1 MSQSNFQDTFT
12 KNQNESNLQYDDSAF
27 YFFSTAVLTIMVIPL
42 IISIY
47 RSYRLKKSLNVKME
61 KLCSCHGCKSKI
73 PQLIRMRKHPSSF
86 YLKIFLL
93 VLIGYTLSFCAQKAA
108 SSKGFKTFD
117 PYEILDLL
125 PTATKKEIKTQYR
138 KLARKVHPDNNPGDP
153 DASQKFILLNK
164 AYSCLTDEN
173 AMASCEKFGSP
184 DGPSGTFQ
192 VGIALPSFLLKKEN
206 KLVILALFFILLL
219 IILPA
224 TVFYFYQ
231 SSEELDEYGTNKEF
245 IFLAIEIL
253 KNENV
258 LYKNFIEIISLTQEV
273 KPFLGAKPEQIPAL
287 EKIRDPQFVPKF
299 GLQKFKPYL
308 KPFYLLN
315 AYMNGKPIA
324 PVLQDDLNEIIKGAV
339 KVLNSMIDFS
349 VQLYTDQRSATYLL
363 GKPLSL
369 QVVERLI
376 NFSQSFYQGLWVNES
391 SLLQLPYFTRDNLAS
406 IQRKLKKIDSLRQL
420 RECDDLKAKLIDVFE
435 KDNSAAVDEI
445 LYANET
451 ISNLVIEPEVF
462 VELEEV
468 KDNIVFVGDI
478 FTIKINVKRLNRPT
492 FAHSK
497 TFPFMKR
504 ESLLLLV
511 LDPNSKGILHYKR
524 FTDIESVVSEEIK
537 DAARFPGEF
546 KFKIIVKSDCYL
558 DVDVEMDYSLV
569 VMPGKRAQLDSS
581 YIHPD
586 DEKALKENSF
596 MGSLMKEVAGKEVD
610 SDEEL
615 EDGEEADD
623 KKTDDL
629 KEEEY
634 EDEPATDEIKEVKT
648 HK

>member
-27 YFFSTAVLTIMVIPL
+27 YFFATAVLTIMVIPL
-42 IISIY
+42 IVSIY
-47 RSYRLKKSLNVKME
+47 RSFRLKKRINVKME

-73 PQLIRMRKHPSSF
+73 PQLIKARKHPSSF
-86 YLKIFLL
+86 YFKIFLL
-93 VLIGYTLSFCAQKAA
+93 ALLGYLLALSAEKAA
-108 SSKGFKTFD
+108 TTKGFKTFD

-125 PTATKKEIKTQYR
+125 PTATKKEIKSQYR
-138 KLARKVHPDNNPGDP
+138 KMARKLHPDNNPGDP

-164 AYSCLTDEN
+164 AYTCLTDEN
-173 AMASCEKFGSP
+173 AMASCEKFGNP
-184 DGPSGTFQ
+184 DGPTGSFQ

-224 TVFYFYQ
+224 AVFYFYQ

-258 LYKNFIEIISLTQEV
+258 VFKNFIEIISLTQEV

-287 EKIRDPQFVPKF
+287 EKIRDPQFIPKF

-315 AYMNGKPIA
+315 AYMSGKPIA
-324 PVLQDDLNEIIKGAV
+324 PVLQEDLNEIIKGAV
-339 KVLNSMIDFS
+339 KVLSSLIDFS

-363 GKPLSL
+363 GKPLSM

-376 NFSQSFYQGLWVNES
+376 NFSQSFYQGLWLNES
-391 SLLQLPYFTRDNLAS
+391 SLLQLPYFTRDNLPS
-406 IQRKLKKIDSLRQL
+406 IQRKLKKIESLRQL
-420 RECDDLKAKLIDVFE
+420 RECEDLKSKLIDIFE

-462 VELEEV
+462 VEIDETR
-468 KDNIVFVGDI
+468 DSNIFIGDI
-478 FTIKINVKRLNRPT
+478 FTIKINIKRLNRPT

-497 TFPFMKR
+497 TFPFLKR

-546 KFKIIVKSDCYL
+546 KFKVIVKSDCYL
-558 DVDVEMDYSLV
+558 DVDVEIDYSLV
-569 VMPGKRAQLDSS
+569 VKPSRRVQVDNN

-596 MGSLMKEVAGKEVD
+596 MGSLMKEMTGKEVD

-615 EDGEEADD
+615 EDGEEANG
-623 KKTDDL
+623 KQKETIN
-629 KEEEY
+629 EEEF
-634 EDEPATDEIKEVKT
+634 EIESASDEIKEVKT
-648 HK
+648 RK